1 MKSNTLIANL
11 FIFFLLLFFWRNID
25 YWMTTIIYKEEPHD
39 TIRALSLYGL
49 WGSSLMLISLG
60 MNMFSK
66 CIIHKICIL
75 WFASMLAVLIYNRSS
90 LPDYMTCLL
99 WPLLFEGIYIYAVSN
114 RKADKIIHRL
124 SVFLV
129 ILGMLSFFES
139 LVYNGY
145 EGASNIVYFVILAV
159 PIVLATGN
167 NKLDILWLVFASV
180 LAIVSLKRSMMLA
193 LALFWIIYFLADGI
207 KRIGKFKSLV
217 LCLFIVYGAYQAFL
231 YFDDLSGN
239 NITKR
244 MENDDVSNGR
254 ESIYDIT
261 FLMIEKATLDHK
273 ILGNGH
279 GAVKKDSP
287 LDISAHNEWLE
298 IIYDYG
304 YIVLSVYIL
313 LWLYML
319 HKWYMLRKEGSKYLL
334 SYTLCLCIWA
344 VMSMV
349 SQLILYVS
357 YVLYLFIFLAYVE
370 AKTIN
375 KTK

>member
-39 TIRALSLYGL
+39 SIRALSLYGL

-60 MNMFSK
+60 KNMFSK

-75 WFASMLAVLIYNRSS
+75 WFASMLAVLIYNGSS
-90 LPDYMTCLL
+90 LPGYMTCLL
-99 WPLLFEGIYIYAVSN
+99 WPLLFEGIYIYTIFNQDSDKRLN
-114 RKADKIIHRL
+114 RLFVVLI
-124 SVFLV
+124 
-129 ILGMLSFFES
+129 ILGMVSFVES
-139 LVYNGY
+139 LIYNGY
-145 EGASNIVYFVILAV
+145 EGASNIVYFVVLAIPILLAV
-159 PIVLATGN
+159 GN
-167 NKLDILWLVFASV
+167 EKLNLLWLVFASV
-180 LAIVSLKRSMMLA
+180 LAIASLKRSMMLA
-193 LALFWIIYFLADGI
+193 IALFWLIYFIVEGVKKLGI
-207 KRIGKFKSLV
+207 LKSVILMLMIG
-217 LCLFIVYGAYQAFL
+217 YGAYHTFL
-231 YFDDLSGN
+231 YVDDLSGN
-239 NITKR
+239 DITRR
-244 MENDDVSNGR
+244 MESEDISNGR
-254 ESIYDIT
+254 DGIYDIT
-261 FLMIEKATLDHK
+261 LLMIDNSTIDHK
-273 ILGNGH
+273 ILGNGQ
-279 GAVKKDSP
+279 GAVKRDSI

-304 YIVLSVYIL
+304 YIVLAVYIL

-319 HKWYMLRKEGSKYLL
+319 YKWYRLWKEDSKYLL
-334 SYTLCLCIWA
+334 PYTLCLCIWA

-349 SQLILYVS
+349 SQLISYVS